1 MKILYET
8 PSPHVCRIVLNRPD
22 VLNAFDFE
30 MIDEFAAAIEQAHT
44 EPGLRVLILVG
55 AGERGFCT
63 GGDLKAYFAH
73 ASEDDGR
80 RISSTMTAALN
91 RLEALQIPTIA
102 AINGHTRGGGAEV
115 AMACD
120 LRIMSDRATI
130 GFTHI
135 NVAVSTAWGGSRRLL
150 RSMGYATA
158 IDLTLNSRV
167 LTAPEALALR
177 LVHRTAPAE
186 DLKAGA
192 LAWAEELAARP
203 PQTVRAIKQ
212 ILMAGSRSNGDPAA
226 SLEADL
232 FPGLWAHPD
241 HTELTATFLNRK
253 DS

>member
-1 MKILYET
+1 M
-8 PSPHVCRIVLNRPD
+8 LNRPE

-30 MIDEFAAAIEQAHT
+30 MIDEFTAAIERAYADPQ
-44 EPGLRVLILVG
+44 LRVLILTG

-63 GGDLKAYFAH
+63 GGDLKAYSTYCTEA
-73 ASEDDGR
+73 DGR

-91 RLEALQIPTIA
+91 RLEALPFPTLA
-102 AINGHTRGGGAEV
+102 AINGHTRGGGSEV

-120 LRIMSDRATI
+120 LRIMSEAATI

-150 RSMGYATA
+150 RSIGYATA

-167 LTAPEALALR
+167 VAASEALALR
-177 LVHRTAPAE
+177 LVHRTAAGA
-186 DLKAGA
+186 DLQRSA

-212 ILMAGSRSNGDPAA
+212 ILMTGVRPEHDPVGQM
-226 SLEADL
+226 EAEL
-232 FPGLWAHPD
+232 FPGLWAHED
-241 HTELTATFLNRK
+241 HQLLTASFLSRK
-253 DS
+253 DQ